1 MSEQDKDDFS
11 KALDDFL
18 AKDMQEDEGEVE
30 KDNANPLPQSLLS
43 GMEVFFQE
51 AKSFIENT
59 LSELEKQEAEAE
71 VDKETE
77 IIEKV
82 QPILVEIIDL
92 CEKNKLPC
100 QVTLIAAKDKAM
112 TVFSNPELSIQVQG
126 ALVIY
131 KLPHSITHLVHNSA
145 EVKNLPMVD
154 EPHLTQDE
162 DTCDLIQLKINK
174 VVRICKE
181 IKVPIQ
187 YGFVINRTEGKQ
199 ETWAGMSAHGRPSCF
214 MQAAVNLYQSGSS
227 LSADVVS
234 IANDLVDFLTP
245 PNKYG
250 DL

>member
-11 KALDDFL
+11 KALDDFFSQG
-18 AKDMQEDEGEVE
+18 AQESEEGVDKDKE
-30 KDNANPLPQSLLS
+30 NPIPQSLLS
-43 GMEVFFQE
+43 EMEVFFQE

-59 LSELEKQEAEAE
+59 LSELEKQETEAE
-71 VDKETE
+71 VDKEPE
-77 IIEKV
+77 IIEKIH
-82 QPILVEIIDL
+82 PILEDIVNL
-92 CEKNKLPC
+92 CENNKLPF
-100 QVTLIAAKDKAM
+100 QVTLFACRDKAM
-112 TVFSNPELSIQVQG
+112 TVFSHPELSVQVQG